1 MKYVNIVYDDE
12 YNDCDIISVPDDL
25 LCDLEKQ
32 IDILDEQL
40 QENYRN
46 KTLAEGYYSVINGKK
61 YPALGTH
68 GIVNW
73 LNNYLYDGK
82 PVVSIINMHV
92 DFCDKFPKI
101 EL

>member
-32 IDILDEQL
+32 
-40 QENYRN
+40 
-46 KTLAEGYYSVINGKK
+46 
-61 YPALGTH
+61 
-68 GIVNW
+68 
-73 LNNYLYDGK
+73 K